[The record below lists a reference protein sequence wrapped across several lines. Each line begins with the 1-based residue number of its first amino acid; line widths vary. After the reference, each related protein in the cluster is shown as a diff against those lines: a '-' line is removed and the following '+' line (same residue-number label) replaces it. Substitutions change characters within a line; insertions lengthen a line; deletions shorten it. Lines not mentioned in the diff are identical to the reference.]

1 MKTGEVENPFS
12 VETLLSVVGT
22 VSASTAA
29 LVGLGVTVYS
39 PDTSSRVVT
48 GLLVPVVKNSLV
60 EERVGVLWA
69 VFWTGYRPLV
79 ERVVLELEGSGLQMC
94 NGNYSTNYNQ

>member
-12 VETLLSVVGT
+12 VETLSSVVVA

-69 VFWTGYRPLV
+69 VFWYRPLV

-94 NGNYSTNYNQ
+94 IGNDIDNNNR